1 MTALL
6 YDRSALG
13 KLVLTGP
20 DAPGFL
26 HNIST
31 NDIKPMPLGAG
42 CETFFCD
49 ARAKALYFAV
59 VYHVRFA
66 GKNALWLETV
76 PGAVEG
82 LQKHLDKFL
91 IAEQVEIHD
100 VTADYAQFHLAG
112 PEAPAILERALA
124 DTLLALPEFYH
135 MERTFGATATANIR
149 RHEPLGLSGYDIVCR
164 TKFADGIHAMLV
176 DAGAA
181 VGTPEQY
188 ETHRIEAGTPT
199 PGIDFD
205 AARFVM
211 EIGRA
216 ARAVYYQKGCFPG
229 QEPIVMARDRTGRIN
244 RSFLRLSVEGDEA
257 LPVGTKLTAGETD
270 AGVITSSALSPR
282 LGSIAVGYVG
292 WKFVEAG
299 TMLTTPNGLKVTV
312 VGPPTE
318 AHVS

>member
-6 YDRSALG
+6 YDRSTLG

-26 HNIST
+26 NNIST

-49 ARAKALYFAV
+49 ARAKALFFAV

-66 GKNALWLETV
+66 GKNAMWLETV
-76 PGAVEG
+76 PSAVAG

-91 IAEQVEIHD
+91 IAEQVEIYD
-100 VTADYAQFHLAG
+100 ATADYAQFHLAG
-112 PEAPAILERALA
+112 PDAAAILERALA
-124 DTLLALPEFYH
+124 DKIPTLPEFYH

-149 RHEPLGLSGYDIVCR
+149 RHEPLGTTGYDIVCR
-164 TKFADGIHAMLV
+164 TGYAEGIQAMLT
-176 DAGAA
+176 DAGATI
-181 VGTPEQY
+181 GTPEDY
-188 ETHRIEAGTPT
+188 DIRRIEAGTPT

-205 AARFVM
+205 EARFVM

-244 RSFLRLSVEGDEA
+244 RSFLRLAVEGNE
-257 LPVGTKLTAGETD
+257 LVPSGTKLMSGETE
-270 AGVITSSALSPR
+270 AGLVTSSAISPR
-282 LGSIAVGYVG
+282 LGSVSVGYVG

-299 TMLTTPNGLKVTV
+299 TKLTTPNGVAVTV

-318 AHVS
+318 AS

>member
-1 MTALL
+1 MTTLL
-6 YDRSALG
+6 FDRSEVG

-49 ARAKALYFAV
+49 ARAKALFFAT

-66 GKNALWLETV
+66 GKNAMWLETV
-76 PGAVEG
+76 PGAVAG

-100 VTADYAQFHLAG
+100 ATADYAQFHLAG
-112 PEAPAILERALA
+112 DDAKAVLERALA
-124 DTLLALPEFYH
+124 DAVPALPEFYH
-135 MERTFGATATANIR
+135 MERTFGAAATANIR
-149 RHEPLGLSGYDIVCR
+149 RHEPLGAIGYDLVCR
-164 TKFADGIHAMLV
+164 TEFAEGIRAMLL
-176 DAGAA
+176 DAGATA
-181 VGTPEQY
+181 GTPEDY
-188 ETHRIEAGTPT
+188 EIRRIEAGTPT

-205 AARFVM
+205 ETRFVM

-244 RSFLRLSVEGDEA
+244 RSFLRLSVG
-257 LPVGTKLTAGETD
+257 LTNCVIPPGTKLMIGETE
-270 AGVITSSALSPR
+270 AGVVTSSAVSPR
-282 LGSIAVGYVG
+282 MGAVAVGYVG
-292 WKFVEAG
+292 WKYVEAG
-299 TMLTTPNGLKVTV
+299 TKLTASGVVVTV
-312 VGPPTE
+312 LGPPTE
-318 AHVS
+318 AHV